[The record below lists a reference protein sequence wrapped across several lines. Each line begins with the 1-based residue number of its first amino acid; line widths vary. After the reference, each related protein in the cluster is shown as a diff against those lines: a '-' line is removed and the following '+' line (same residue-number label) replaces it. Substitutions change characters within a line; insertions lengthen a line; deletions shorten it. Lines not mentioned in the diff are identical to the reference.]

1 MNWSTSELEL
11 LGKLF
16 LFRGLSRAELLQA
29 LERIPC
35 YQKIYAKG
43 QAVYRPQEYER
54 SMGILL
60 SGAAEV
66 TKENEPGNV
75 MIVSVLSTGDAFG
88 GAALFNECE
97 DYVTTITARTEV
109 RILFFPQA
117 AVSLLIQDPRM
128 AENYIRYLSGRIR
141 FLSGKIDSLIAG
153 SAERKVA
160 QYLLSRLEGDCVR
173 LDCSLSGLADRLH
186 IGRASLYRAFDSMT
200 ADGIL
205 TRSGRCIRVLD
216 RDRLAL
222 V

>member
-1 MNWSTSELEL
+1 MDWSASELEL
-11 LGKLF
+11 LGRLF
-16 LFRGLSRAELLQA
+16 LFRGLSRTELVHA
-29 LERIPC
+29 LEGVPH
-35 YQKIYAKG
+35 YQKDYAKG
-43 QAVYRPQEYER
+43 QAVYRPRAYER
-54 SMGILL
+54 SMGVLL
-60 SGAAEV
+60 SGAVEV

-75 MIVSVLSTGDAFG
+75 MIVSVLSAGDAFG

-109 RILFFPQA
+109 RILFLPQA
-117 AVSLLIQDPRM
+117 AVSLLIQDPRI

-160 QYLLSRLEGDCVR
+160 QYLLSRLEGECVR

-186 IGRASLYRAFDSMT
+186 IGRASLYRSLDSME
-200 ADGIL
+200 DSGIL

-216 RDRLAL
+216 RNRLAL